1 MFLPLTFCTCTASL
15 GQFKIGTTSIVS
27 NELGAFFPP
36 RLSLLVLFD
45 KERYGRAYYNK
56 LTWLSLRQH
65 YTIITP
71 YYSFLCWVYC
81 FWCPNY
87 VINIL
92 GEECCCSSGSDCTT
106 GQVICGQRFFFG
118 LFYIFFCEKN
128 VVSLLKL
135 IALYEIKYVIRVSIR
150 LIVTITII
158 IIIIHENK
166 RNWIFTYDLF
176 AVITRE
182 ESDASH
188 MKTIK
193 ESNSL
198 TNAKANISV
207 KNLLCCIHVFVA
219 FFVAVYGVININI
232 HGE

>member
-1 MFLPLTFCTCTASL
+1 MLLFFRLRLHHGPSYLRS
-15 GQFKIGTTSIVS
+15 KI
-27 NELGAFFPP
+27 FF
-36 RLSLLVLFD
+36 
-45 KERYGRAYYNK
+45 
-56 LTWLSLRQH
+56 W
-65 YTIITP
+65 II
-71 YYSFLCWVYC
+71 
-81 FWCPNY
+81 
-87 VINIL
+87 
-92 GEECCCSSGSDCTT
+92 
-106 GQVICGQRFFFG
+106 
-118 LFYIFFCEKN
+118 FYFFCEKN

-188 MKTIK
+188 IKTIK

-219 FFVAVYGVININI
+219 FFVAVYEWKNPVHERGNQAF
-232 HGE
+232 

>member
-27 NELGAFFPP
+27 DELGAFFPP

-106 GQVICGQRFFFG
+106 GQVICGQRFFWII
-118 LFYIFFCEKN
+118 FYFFCEKN

>member
-1 MFLPLTFCTCTASL
+1 MFLPLMFCTCTASL

-27 NELGAFFPP
+27 DELGAFFPP

-106 GQVICGQRFFFG
+106 GQVICGQRFFLDYF
-118 LFYIFFCEKN
+118 LFFLWEN

-135 IALYEIKYVIRVSIR
+135 IALYEIKYVISVSIR

-188 MKTIK
+188 IKTIK

-219 FFVAVYGVININI
+219 FYVAVNGVININI

>member
-15 GQFKIGTTSIVS
+15 GQFKIGTTSIVYG
-27 NELGAFFPP
+27 ELGAFFPP

-71 YYSFLCWVYC
+71 MANRNNSHRVWLIEALFLFLPVLSLF

-106 GQVICGQRFFFG
+106 SQVICGQRFFFG
-118 LFYIFFCEKN
+118 IIFYFFCEKN

-135 IALYEIKYVIRVSIR
+135 IALYEIKYVIRVSI
-150 LIVTITII
+150 
-158 IIIIHENK
+158 
-166 RNWIFTYDLF
+166 W
-176 AVITRE
+176 
-182 ESDASH
+182 
-188 MKTIK
+188 
-193 ESNSL
+193 
-198 TNAKANISV
+198 
-207 KNLLCCIHVFVA
+207 
-219 FFVAVYGVININI
+219 
-232 HGE
+232 

>member
-1 MFLPLTFCTCTASL
+1 MFLPLTFCTSTASL

-27 NELGAFFPP
+27 DELGAFFPP

-45 KERYGRAYYNK
+45 KERYGRAYYSK

-92 GEECCCSSGSDCTT
+92 GEECCCYSGSDCTT

-118 LFYIFFCEKN
+118 LFFFFLWEN

>member
-27 NELGAFFPP
+27 DELGAFFPP

-118 LFYIFFCEKN
+118 LFFIFFVRKTWFHYLN
-128 VVSLLKL
+128 WLHYMKL
-135 IALYEIKYVIRVSIR
+135 SMWYVFPYV
-150 LIVTITII
+150 
-158 IIIIHENK
+158 
-166 RNWIFTYDLF
+166 W
-176 AVITRE
+176 
-182 ESDASH
+182 
-188 MKTIK
+188 
-193 ESNSL
+193 
-198 TNAKANISV
+198 
-207 KNLLCCIHVFVA
+207 
-219 FFVAVYGVININI
+219 
-232 HGE
+232 

>member
-1 MFLPLTFCTCTASL
+1 MFLPLMFCTCTASL

-27 NELGAFFPP
+27 DELGAFFPP

-45 KERYGRAYYNK
+45 KERYGRAYYSK

-106 GQVICGQRFFFG
+106 GQVICGQRFFLDYF
-118 LFYIFFCEKN
+118 LFFLWEN